1 MASLCRRPGLFS
13 AITVLLVSAL
23 IVTFGVVDIRLES
36 GAHIGLGLPAVL
48 HDLSF
53 TVVPGKIT
61 AIVGPSGSGKSTI
74 AKLMAGF

>member
-36 GAHIGLGLPAVL
+36 GAYIGLELGESLLVVAVL
-48 HDLSF
+48 LPSTIISVRRSPPF
-53 TVVPGKIT
+53 TVN
-61 AIVGPSGSGKSTI
+61 SGCV
-74 AKLMAGF
+74 